1 MASFIHSILS
11 PNQLIAADGDLSYDL
26 PVNPLSAV
34 LLHIAPLNECTDLDT
49 YSFIGGLLSAL
60 DNVRITHKGSAVV
73 DACGYDL
80 AILALVYHKLG
91 LWQSGAE
98 NDDGFRRSLVVPV
111 LFGRNCYMPTE
122 CFPETKKGELIMTC
136 TWDIADTAF
145 DGLRVSIET
154 IELPEA
160 APEFVQKVTT
170 LAQTFA
176 AVGQND
182 VDLPIGN
189 IIRALLLWGTTSY
202 TGAAPAPTW
211 GQLEVL
217 KDNRQHGYTSTD
229 WEVSRCIMGL
239 TGVPYP
245 PTFTHIHD
253 LDSVA
258 AAEQDVREP
267 QVQLTK
273 EEYYT
278 LLQFDPLR
286 DDLYSLETA
295 GSGRV
300 NVRCDAEAANAV
312 RVLPIEK
319 VPVGVFLD

>member
-34 LLHIAPLNECTDLDT
+34 LLHLAPLNETST
-49 YSFIGGLLSAL
+49 IGNYSFVAGLLSAL

-80 AILALVYHKLG
+80 AILALVYHQLG
-91 LWQSGAE
+91 LWQSNAVE
-98 NDDGFRRSLVVPV
+98 TDDDRRSLVVPI
-111 LFGRNCYMPTE
+111 LFGRNPYMPSE

-136 TWDIADTAF
+136 TWDIADTPF
-145 DGLRVSIET
+145 DGLRCSIET

-160 APEFVQKVTT
+160 TPEFVQKVTT

-176 AVGQND
+176 AIGQND

-189 IIRALLLWGTTSY
+189 IIRALLLWGTTTY
-202 TGAAPAPTW
+202 AGAAPAPTW

-229 WEVSRCIMGL
+229 WEVSRAIMGL
-239 TGVPYP
+239 CGVPYP
-245 PTFTHIHD
+245 PTFEHIH
-253 LDSVA
+253 SVNA
-258 AAEQDVREP
+258 AGVGREDTLEP
-267 QVQLTK
+267 QVALAK
-273 EEYYT
+273 SEYYT

-286 DDLYSLETA
+286 DDLYSMETA

-300 NVRCDAEAANAV
+300 NVRCDAEAAEAV